1 MCRSDELDMESSE
14 SDVPRFGDP
23 SALRQLGESM
33 FRRGRWISAL
43 RYFEAVR
50 AVQADINPLVVYRM
64 AVCCSRLNRTEEAER
79 HFRQA
84 LSEDSMP
91 QVHRDYAQHL
101 LLNGRFE
108 QGWVHYRRGRGAEP
122 FVAPM
127 SLSAKEMLWD
137 GRYRPGSV
145 LEIVC
150 ESRLSEQIL
159 FAAFFPELLVRARAA
174 GMRVVVSCHSTLVRL
189 FQSSFREATVVTW
202 ELYGGR
208 LHDLPIGSAGR
219 QWMKTRQ
226 SDLPGYLPLPKRG
239 AYLRPSVDDVGKV
252 RSLLRGEQAGLRVGL
267 VDPRGNRD
275 TRLESGLSGLSVV
288 RAQLCGMPRAIR
300 VFELNT
306 GREGSGGFSDGADR
320 LGRELL
326 DMSSVA
332 ALMQEM
338 DVVVG
343 VDSPEVNVS
352 GALGCET
359 RVLLGK
365 HAEWHWGKEDEECGW
380 YPHAKGY
387 RDWPAG
393 SGSSPVE
400 QLLTEL
406 EEMSVATASVKQQ
419 R

>member
-1 MCRSDELDMESSE
+1 MSQSDELSLESHE
-14 SDVPRFGDP
+14 YGAPRSGDT
-23 SALRQLGESM
+23 SALRLRGESM
-33 FRRGRWISAL
+33 FRRGMWGSAL

-50 AVQADINPLVVYRM
+50 AVETAFNPLVVYRM

-79 HFRQA
+79 YFRQA

-91 QVHRDYAQHL
+91 QVHRDYAYHL

-122 FVAPM
+122 FVVPM
-127 SLSAKEMLWD
+127 SLSATQTRWD
-137 GRYRPGSV
+137 GHYRPGSV

-150 ESRLSEQIL
+150 ESRISEQIL
-159 FAAFFPELLVRARAA
+159 FAAFFPELLVRAREA

-189 FQSSFREATVVTW
+189 FQSSFREATVVTR
-202 ELYGGR
+202 ELYGGQ
-208 LHDLPIGSAGR
+208 LHELPIGSAGR
-219 QWMKTRQ
+219 QWMKARQ
-226 SDLPGYLPLPKRG
+226 SDLPGYLPQPKRS

-252 RSLLRGEQAGLRVGL
+252 RSLLRGEPAGLRVGL
-267 VDPRGNRD
+267 VGARGNREVC
-275 TRLESGLSGLSVV
+275 LESGLSALSVV
-288 RAQLCGMPRAIR
+288 RAQLCRMPRAIR
-300 VFELNT
+300 VFELT
-306 GREGSGGFSDGADR
+306 PGREGTGWLSDAVDR

-343 VDSPEVNVS
+343 VESPEMNVS

-365 HAEWHWGKEDEECGW
+365 HAEWHWGKEGEECGW

-406 EEMSVATASVKQQ
+406 EEMSVAAASE
-419 R
+419 